1 MSRVSSKNQVTLPVD
16 VMKRA
21 GVRAGDDVVARVSD
35 AGEIVLAMRGSRIR
49 RHAGIVRGLYAPG
62 EVDRLR
68 DEWER

>member
-1 MSRVSSKNQVTLPVD
+1 MSRVSSKNQITLPVD
-16 VMKRA
+16 VMRRA

-35 AGEIVLAMRGSRIR
+35 EGEIVLATRGSRVR
-49 RHAGIVRGLYAPG
+49 RHAGIVRGLYVPG